1 MYEKLY
7 TLNYVWKLKDRE
19 QIFEWKNITQLFSI
33 DIRSFMVRI
42 N

>member
-7 TLNYVWKLKDRE
+7 TLNYVWKLKDQE